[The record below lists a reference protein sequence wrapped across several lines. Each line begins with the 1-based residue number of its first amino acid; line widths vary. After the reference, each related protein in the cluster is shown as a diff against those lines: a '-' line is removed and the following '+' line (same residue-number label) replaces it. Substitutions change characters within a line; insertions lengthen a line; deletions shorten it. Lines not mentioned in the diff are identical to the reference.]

1 MTKRHTFAAFR
12 PACLSASILLLFA
25 LMVTSS
31 LRVSAQSS
39 EACQENTC
47 STSYPV
53 SFFDIYAP
61 VSALDMVR
69 NLPGFELDN
78 GDSESRGFGG
88 SAGNVLISGE
98 RISTKNDS
106 ISDILARIPAA
117 DVKEVVVIRG
127 QTGGLDLV
135 GQSVVANVVRKG
147 KGASG
152 TWNFYGAINAPDTD
166 FQPFLEVTFTDMIDD
181 LNYTVALSGGKYK
194 VINESNEN
202 IVNGQGGVTERREE
216 KLDVDGEDFSF
227 SLNAT
232 LDNHLGKFSFNTS
245 FDYFDE
251 TGGETSIRRPA
262 NGIASSLFEAS
273 SERSSSFEVGLDY
286 EKTLGKEWNTK
297 LIGVHTRDNID
308 STGALSVGQPEA
320 LGTIFTR
327 TTFDT
332 VETETIVRLELD
344 YTGIQGQL
352 IEIFAEGTVNELESQ
367 FALSERVDDKD
378 RLIDIDVPGAV
389 TTVKEE
395 RVDFGASNAFKLG
408 EINLDALMGAE
419 YSNISQTGGFAEK
432 RNFFFWKPNLS
443 ASYNVNPSTLIR
455 SRLFREIGQLDF
467 FDFVSQAD
475 LGDVELSLGNPTLE
489 PQTTITFGL
498 DIETRFGELGL
509 ISISAFYDEISD
521 VIDLLPLEGVLEIP
535 GNIGDGRRSGFT
547 TEITLPLDAILLK
560 QGRLDVSGRWQDT
573 EVTDPLTGSKRVL
586 SNERQWEAEATLR
599 QDITERNL
607 AWSITVSA
615 FDDLP
620 QFGLDEIDIQGGYF
634 DIDAFIEVRAF
645 SDIRV
650 RFGVENAF
658 RHGPSRERSVF
669 EGSRNA
675 SILAFVEDRQRSLS
689 REWFVDVSGNF

>member
-1 MTKRHTFAAFR
+1 MTIRHVLGAFG
-12 PACLSASILLLFA
+12 PQCFPASILLLFA
-25 LMVTSS
+25 FMIASS
-31 LRVSAQSS
+31 LTASAQPG
-39 EACQENTC
+39 EACQDNTC

-69 NLPGFELDN
+69 NLPGFELDD
-78 GDSESRGFGG
+78 GDTESRGFGR

-106 ISDILARIPAA
+106 ISNILARIPAT
-117 DVKEVVVIRG
+117 DVKEIVVIRG

-135 GQSVVANVVRKG
+135 GQSVIANVVRKG
-147 KGASG
+147 EDASG
-152 TWNFYGAINAPDTD
+152 TWNFFGAVNAPDTD
-166 FQPFLEVTFTDMIDD
+166 FQPFLELTFTDTIDG
-181 LNYTVALSGGKYK
+181 LNYTVALTGGTYK
-194 VINESNEN
+194 ILHESNEN
-202 IVNGQGGVTERREE
+202 VFDGQEKLAERREE
-216 KLDVDGEDFSF
+216 RLDVDGEEFTF

-232 LDNHLGKFSFNTS
+232 LDNDLGKFGFNTS
-245 FDYFDE
+245 LSYFDE
-251 TGGETSIRRPA
+251 AGGETSIRRPTT
-262 NGIASSLFEAS
+262 GIASSLFEAS
-273 SERSSSFEVGLDY
+273 NDKQSSFEVGLDY
-286 EKTLGKEWNTK
+286 ERALGKEWNTK
-297 LIGVHTRDNID
+297 IIAVHTHDNND
-308 STGALSVGQPEA
+308 STGALSIGQPET

-332 VETETIVRLELD
+332 IEKETIVRLELD
-344 YTGIQGQL
+344 YTGIQEQL
-352 IEIFAEGTVNELESQ
+352 IEIFAEGTINELESQ
-367 FALSERVDDKD
+367 FALSERDDDND

-395 RVDFGASNAFKLG
+395 RIDFGASDSFKLG
-408 EINLDALMGAE
+408 KINIDAIVGAE
-419 YSNISQTGGFAEK
+419 YSTISQTGGFAEE

-443 ASYNVNPSTLIR
+443 ASYNVTPSTLVR
-455 SRLFREIGQLDF
+455 SRLFRDIGQLDF

-489 PQTTITFGL
+489 PETTVTIAL
-498 DIETRFGELGL
+498 DIETRFDELGF

-535 GNIGDGRRSGFT
+535 GNIGDGRRFGFT
-547 TEITLPLDAILLK
+547 TEMTLPLDAILIK
-560 QGRLDVSGRWQDT
+560 QGRLDISGRWQNT
-573 EVTDPLTGSKRVL
+573 NVTDPLTGRNRVL

-607 AWSITVSA
+607 AWSITVFA
-615 FDDLP
+615 YDDLP
-620 QFGLDEIDIQGGYF
+620 QFGLDEIDTQGGYF
-634 DIDAFIEVRAF
+634 DIDAFIEIRAS

-658 RHGPSRERSVF
+658 RHGPDRERSVF

-675 SILAFVEDRQRSLS
+675 SILAFVEHRQRSLS
-689 REWFVDVSGNF
+689 REWFIDISGNF